1 MGNPIKIYNIKTNR
15 MKLKWLNFT
24 MSSLLKGGTIKSL
37 NLKCL
42 KGYID
47 KHTNMHISFHATQL
61 KPTQVSLNFNKLGL
75 AKWILLHRLAPSRA
89 MSPITS
95 NNQVF
100 PQNLF
105 CLLLPYL
112 LLNIN
117 QITLSHPC
125 VCIIINT
132 NCNRQSSSKEIIMW
146 GTFLLLYCRHRI
158 SRLFQRN

>member
-1 MGNPIKIYNIKTNR
+1 

-24 MSSLLKGGTIKSL
+24 MSSLLKGGTAKSL
-37 NLKCL
+37 NLKSL

-75 AKWILLHRLAPSRA
+75 AKWILLHHLAPSRA
-89 MSPITS
+89 MSPFTS

-100 PQNLF
+100 PQTCFASF
-105 CLLLPYL
+105 CPICSF
-112 LLNIN
+112 NIN

-125 VCIIINT
+125 VWIIINT
-132 NCNRQSSSKEIIMW
+132 NCNGQSSIKEIMMW
-146 GTFLLLYCRHRI
+146 GTFLLLYCQHRI
-158 SRLFQRN
+158 SR

>member
-61 KPTQVSLNFNKLGL
+61 KPTQVALISTNWGWLNGSFYTTWHHLGL
-75 AKWILLHRLAPSRA
+75 CPHLPLTTKSFLKTCFASFC
-89 MSPITS
+89 PICS
-95 NNQVF
+95 F
-100 PQNLF
+100 
-105 CLLLPYL
+105 
-112 LLNIN
+112 NIN

-132 NCNRQSSSKEIIMW
+132 NCNRQSSIKEIIMW

-158 SRLFQRN
+158 SR